1 MDLFSKKVE
10 QYCLDVGGE
19 VPIYLQELDIYTHQ
33 HHHSPNMLSG
43 AYQGRLLSMISK
55 MVKPK
60 NIIEIGT
67 YTGYSALCLA
77 EGLSPGGMVHTID
90 VDERLKKTHDMFI
103 KNSPW
108 SGSITTYFGDA
119 KQVIPELG
127 IRPELVF
134 IDGAKKDYS
143 VLFDI
148 CLPLMPSGG
157 VILADNVVEGKVL
170 EEDMDDRTSRYPSV

>member
-1 MDLFSKKVE
+1 MDLFSDRVE

-90 VDERLKKTHDMFI
+90 VD
-103 KNSPW
+103 
-108 SGSITTYFGDA
+108 
-119 KQVIPELG
+119 
-127 IRPELVF
+127 
-134 IDGAKKDYS
+134 
-143 VLFDI
+143 
-148 CLPLMPSGG
+148 
-157 VILADNVVEGKVL
+157 
-170 EEDMDDRTSRYPSV
+170 